1 MPDASVATSQAD
13 RLEPARCAVGVYPAG
28 WGDRGEIGGNGI
40 TGPNGPGPPSG
51 GGPGPFACADLYRP
65 VSSEYSSPVRTGN
78 GRRFGA
84 RWQATP
90 PDRPRSCD
98 DRGRGSVEALRPDGR
113 GGRVVVLGSAGSG
126 DGFSW

>member
-65 VSSEYSSPVRTGN
+65 VSSEYSLPVRTGN

-90 PDRPRSCD
+90 PDRPEGVVMIEVVDLSKRY
-98 DRGRGSVEALRPDGR
+98 GRTVAVDGLSFSVQPG
-113 GGRVVVLGSAGSG
+113 
-126 DGFSW
+126 